1 MRLWKAL
8 RSLYRGKK
16 GVRRA
21 AGPHPRLA
29 VEALD
34 QRLLPSVDAFI
45 WFPSTEAAAPMAPKA
60 DHGLIAHRGG
70 PRVSSHQVAGSG
82 GAVNRHG
89 HSSAGIGH
97 APTESIT
104 FVYGSL
110 ARSFSWGAVNSPD

>member
-8 RSLYRGKK
+8 HSLYRGKK

-21 AGPHPRLA
+21 AGPRTRLE

-45 WFPSTEAAAPMAPKA
+45 WFPSTEAAAPIAPKA
-60 DHGLIAHRGG
+60 DHGLIAHPVGSL
-70 PRVSSHQVAGSG
+70 VSSHRTAGSG
-82 GAVNRHG
+82 GAANRHG
-89 HSSAGIGH
+89 HPSAGIGQV
-97 APTESIT
+97 PRESIT

-110 ARSFSWGAVNSPD
+110 MRSFSWGAVNSHG

>member
-8 RSLYRGKK
+8 HSLYRGKK

-21 AGPHPRLA
+21 AGPGTRLA

-70 PRVSSHQVAGSG
+70 SRVSWHQVAGSG
-82 GAVNRHG
+82 VAVNRHN
-89 HSSAGIGH
+89 HSSAGVDQVP
-97 APTESIT
+97 AESIT

-110 ARSFSWGAVNSPD
+110 MRSFSWGAVNSHG